1 MRNKGFFWF
10 ITVLLT
16 AICVYQLS
24 FTWVSNNVEKKA
36 EKEAN
41 ARVAELKAE
50 ALKTD
55 GIGYLPNGTNVDFN
69 DAEADELAKSAF
81 INQILKEKAETPVYP
96 VFGSTFKDVKKRS
109 LAFGLDLVGGMS
121 VTLEVSVPELLKNYV
136 RNPRDLEFKKTFD
149 AAKVQYGTQGGD
161 FITIFIAKHKSL
173 FPKNKLA
180 HMFNI
185 AEIDELGKNSTDEE
199 VEAFLRDKEA
209 SSMDGVEE
217 IMNRRINQFGVA
229 QPNIQKDP
237 TNNRL
242 YIELPGVQDEATVAD
257 KLQSTANLQFYE
269 TYNIQEI
276 GGAWQQAGII
286 SRSEPINTDDIELE
300 EDLVVDSAAVA
311 ETDTTKV
318 DAEEQ
323 EESLTDL
330 ASLDAGGTKKGLAE
344 LVKSAGLYSLGYAS
358 SEDVGAVDKL
368 LRRADVLAL
377 FPEDTKF
384 MWGADLETVNT
395 DTKELGLFLYAV
407 RIPSTGKAIVGGKDI
422 KSASTGYDQQEGKI
436 TVDLQMTEE
445 GGDRW
450 AQMTQENIERVI
462 AITMDSVVY
471 SAPRVNGAITGGRT
485 QISGSFTINEAKDLA
500 GLLNGGALPA
510 PCVIKEQTK
519 VGPTIGAENANSGLM
534 SFGLALIL
542 VFLYMIF
549 YYGKAGIVADIALFA
564 NILFIFG
571 SLASFGAVLTLAGI
585 AGIVLTIGMA
595 VDANVLIFERIRE
608 EQTAGK
614 DLKAAIDTGFQ
625 KALSSIIDANVTTLL
640 TAIVLKSFGS
650 GPIESFATTLIIGIF
665 TSLFCALVLTRLMI
679 LWWMKKGRSI
689 NFETK
694 VTKGAFKNFNFDF
707 VGKRK
712 MFYVV
717 SGILVIGGAVAL
729 FTRGLNPSVEFS
741 GGRTYGVKFEKS
753 AGENLDYLRENLSK
767 VFVEKSGKV
776 ASIELKTKKNNFY
789 LDITTNFML
798 ADENGNEEVKTKL
811 EEGLTNSK
819 DKVGTFEIQE
829 SRSVSATVSKEL
841 ISSSMTAILLSL
853 VIIFAYILMRFGRW
867 QYSTGAIIAMIHDVV
882 LVLAAFAIFH
892 GILPFNMDIDQ
903 AFVAAILTVIGYSIN
918 DTVVVFDRIR
928 ENLGIH
934 KTSNQADQI
943 NESLNS
949 TLSRTINTSMTTF
962 IVLLIIFL
970 FGGAAIKGFIFA
982 LMVGVIVGTYSSL
995 CIATPILIDFSKKIM
1010 VEDAEKIKA
1019 KKEKEA
1025 QAAAERAELD
1035 KGTATKL

>member
-55 GIGYLPNGTNVDFN
+55 GIGYLPNNTTVNFN
-69 DAEADELAKSAF
+69 EAEAEELAKAAF
-81 INQILKEKAETPVYP
+81 VNQILKEKAETPVYP

-149 AAKVQYGTQGGD
+149 AAKTQYGTEGGD
-161 FITIFIAKHKSL
+161 FITIFIAKHKQL

-185 AEIDELGKNSTDEE
+185 AEIDELGKNSTDEQ

-276 GGAWQQAGII
+276 GGAWQQAGVL
-286 SRSEPINTDDIELE
+286 SRSEPIDVDEIDLEDEEADSTDVADI
-300 EDLVVDSAAVA
+300 
-311 ETDTTKV
+311 DTTKT
-318 DAEEQ
+318 EEQ

-330 ASLDAGGTKKGLAE
+330 ASLDAGSTNKGLAE
-344 LVKSAGLYSLGYAS
+344 LVKNAGMYSIGYAS
-358 SEDVGAVDKL
+358 SEDVGAVDKI
-368 LRRADVLAL
+368 LRRADILSL
-377 FPEDTKF
+377 FPEDIKF

-407 RIPSTGKAIVGGKDI
+407 RIPSTGKAMVGGKDI

-450 AQMTQENIERVI
+450 AQMTQENVDRIV

-519 VGPTIGAENANSGLM
+519 VGPTIGAENASSGLM
-534 SFGLALIL
+534 SFALALIL
-542 VFLYMIF
+542 VFVYMVF

-665 TSLFCALVLTRLMI
+665 TSLFCALVITRLII
-679 LWWMKKGRSI
+679 LWWMKRGKPI

-712 MFYVV
+712 MYYAI
-717 SGILVIGGAVAL
+717 SGILVAGGLVAL
-729 FTRGLNPSVEFS
+729 FTRGLHPSVEFS

-753 AGENLDYLRENLSK
+753 AGDNLDYLRANLSK

-776 ASIELKTKKNNFY
+776 ASIELKTKKNNYY
-789 LDITTNFML
+789 LDITTNYLL
-798 ADENGNEEVKTKL
+798 ADENGNEAVKTKL
-811 EEGLTNSK
+811 EEGLNNSK
-819 DKVGTFEIQE
+819 EKVGGYEIQE

-853 VIIFAYILMRFGRW
+853 AIIFAYILIRFGRW

-928 ENLGIH
+928 ENLGLH
-934 KTSNQADQI
+934 KSSNQNDQI
-943 NESLNS
+943 NSSLNS

-962 IVLLIIFL
+962 IVLLIIFI

-995 CIATPILIDFSKKIM
+995 CIATPILIDFSKKNLI
-1010 VEDAEKIKA
+1010 EDAEKIAARKA
-1019 KKEKEA
+1019 AEA
-1025 QAAAERAELD
+1025 AAAAE
-1035 KGTATKL
+1035 TAAAKS

>member
-10 ITVLLT
+10 ITILLT
-16 AICVYQLS
+16 GICVYQLS

-41 ARVAELKAE
+41 ALVAELKAE
-50 ALKTD
+50 AMKTD
-55 GIGYLPNGTNVDFN
+55 GIGYLPNNTTVDFSE
-69 DAEADELAKSAF
+69 AESEELAKAAF
-81 INQILKEKAETPVYP
+81 VNQILREKAETPVYP

-149 AAKVQYGTQGGD
+149 AAKSEYGTNGGD
-161 FITIFIAKHKSL
+161 FITIFIAKHQKL
-173 FPKNKLA
+173 FKGSKLA

-185 AEIDELGKNSTDEE
+185 AEIDELGKNSTDAE

-237 TNNRL
+237 VNNRL
-242 YIELPGVQDEATVAD
+242 YIELPGVQDEATVAE

-269 TYNIQEI
+269 TYDIQQI
-276 GGAWQQAGII
+276 GAMWQQAGVL
-286 SRSEPINTDDIELE
+286 SRSEPVNTDDIDLDE
-300 EDLVVDSAAVA
+300 EVTDSTEVAVVDTAK
-311 ETDTTKV
+311 T
-318 DAEEQ
+318 EEP
-323 EESLTDL
+323 ESLTDI
-330 ASLDAGGTKKGLAE
+330 ASLNGEGSQKGLAE
-344 LVKSAGLYSLGYAS
+344 LVKSAGMYSVGYVS
-358 SEDVGAVDKL
+358 SENVGAVDKI
-368 LRRADVLAL
+368 LRRADILAL
-377 FPEDTKF
+377 FPEDIKF
-384 MWGADLETVNT
+384 MWGADLESVSN
-395 DTKELGLFLYAV
+395 DTKEMAMFLYAV
-407 RIPSTGKAIVGGKDI
+407 RIPITGKAMVGGKDI

-519 VGPTIGAENANSGLM
+519 VGPTIGAENASSGLM
-534 SFGLALIL
+534 SFGFALIL
-542 VFLYMIF
+542 VFIYMVF

-614 DLKAAIDTGFQ
+614 DLKSAIDTGFQ

-665 TSLFCALVLTRLMI
+665 TSLFCALVLTRLII
-679 LWWMKKGRSI
+679 LWWMKKGRTI

-694 VTKGAFKNFNFDF
+694 MTKGAFKNFTFDF

-712 MFYVV
+712 MFYMV
-717 SGILVIGGAVAL
+717 SGILVVGGAIAL
-729 FTRGLNPSVEFS
+729 ATRGLHPSVEFS

-753 AGENLDYLRENLSK
+753 AGDNLEYIRENLSK
-767 VFVEKSGKV
+767 SFVSKNGKS
-776 ASIELKTKKNNFY
+776 ASIELKTKKNNYY
-789 LDITTNFML
+789 LDITTNYLL
-798 ADENGNEEVKTKL
+798 ANENGNELVKTKL
-811 EEGLTNSK
+811 EEGLANCK
-819 DKVGTFEIQE
+819 DKVGGFEIQE

-853 VIIFAYILMRFGRW
+853 VIIFAYILIRFGRW
-867 QYSTGAIIAMIHDVV
+867 QYSTGAIIAMIHDVL

-934 KTSNQADQI
+934 KTSNQGEQI

-962 IVLLIIFL
+962 IVLLIIFV

-1010 VEDAEKIKA
+1010 VEDAEKIAA
-1019 KKEKEA
+1019 KKAKEA
-1025 QAAAERAELD
+1025 QAAAERAEME

>member
-55 GIGYLPNGTNVDFN
+55 SIGYLPNGTQVHFG
-69 DAEADELAKSAF
+69 DAEAEELAKAAF

-149 AAKVQYGTQGGD
+149 AAKSQYGNQGGD
-161 FITIFIAKHKSL
+161 FITIFIAKHKKL

-180 HMFNI
+180 HLFNI
-185 AEIDELGKNSTDEE
+185 AEIDELGKNSTDAE

-276 GGAWQQAGII
+276 GGAWQQAGVL

-300 EDLVVDSAAVA
+300 EDIVTDS
-311 ETDTTKV
+311 TDLAKKDSTEVK
-318 DAEEQ
+318 E

-330 ASLDAGGTKKGLAE
+330 ASLDAGGSKKGLAE
-344 LVKSAGLYSLGYAS
+344 LVKSAGMYSIGYTS
-358 SEDVGAVDKL
+358 SENVGTVDKL
-368 LRRADVLAL
+368 LRRADILAL
-377 FPEDTKF
+377 FPEDIKF
-384 MWGADLETVNT
+384 MWGSDLETVNT
-395 DTKELGLFLYAV
+395 DTKELGMFIYAV
-407 RIPSTGKAIVGGKDI
+407 RIPSTGKAMVGGKDI
-422 KSASTGYDQQEGKI
+422 KSASTGYDQEEGKI

-519 VGPTIGAENANSGLM
+519 VGPTIGAENASSGLM

-542 VFLYMIF
+542 VFLYMVF
-549 YYGKAGIVADIALFA
+549 YYGKAGIVADIALLA

-608 EQTAGK
+608 EETAGK

-625 KALSSIIDANVTTLL
+625 KALSSIVDANVTTLL
-640 TAIVLKSFGS
+640 TAIVLKVFGS

-665 TSLFCALVLTRLMI
+665 TSLFCALVLTRLLI
-679 LWWMKKGRSI
+679 LWWMKKGRPI

-694 VTKGAFKNFNFDF
+694 MTKGAFKNFNFDF

-712 MFYVV
+712 MFYAI
-717 SGILVIGGAVAL
+717 SAILVIGGIVAL

-753 AGENLDYLRENLSK
+753 AGENLDYLRDNLSK

-789 LDITTNFML
+789 LDITTNYML
-798 ADENGNEEVKTKL
+798 ADENGNETVKTKL
-811 EEGLTNSK
+811 EEGLQSSK
-819 DKVGTFEIQE
+819 EKVGGYEILE

-853 VIIFAYILMRFGRW
+853 LIIFAYILMRFGRW

-934 KTSNQADQI
+934 KSSNQTDQI

-1019 KKEKEA
+1019 KKEMEA

>member
-10 ITVLLT
+10 ITILLT
-16 AICVYQLS
+16 GICVYQLS

-41 ARVAELKAE
+41 ALVAELKAE
-50 ALKTD
+50 SMKTD
-55 GIGYLPNGTNVDFN
+55 GIGYLPNNTTVDFN
-69 DAEADELAKSAF
+69 EAEAEELAKAAF
-81 INQILKEKAETPVYP
+81 INQILREKAETPVYP

-149 AAKVQYGTQGGD
+149 AAKSDYGTNGGD
-161 FITIFIAKHKSL
+161 FITIFIAKHKKL
-173 FPKNKLA
+173 FKGSKLA

-185 AEIDELGKNSTDEE
+185 AEIDELGKNSTDAE

-237 TNNRL
+237 VNNRL
-242 YIELPGVQDEATVAD
+242 YIELPGVQDEATVAE

-269 TYNIQEI
+269 TYDIQQI
-276 GGAWQQAGII
+276 GAMWQQAGVL
-286 SRSEPINTDDIELE
+286 SRSEPINTDDIDLDE
-300 EDLVVDSAAVA
+300 EVSDSTAVA
-311 ETDTTKV
+311 DTDTTKT
-318 DAEEQ
+318 EEP
-323 EESLTDL
+323 ESLTDI
-330 ASLDAGGTKKGLAE
+330 ASLNGEGSQKGLAE
-344 LVKSAGLYSLGYAS
+344 LVKSAGLYSVGYVS
-358 SEDVGAVDKL
+358 SENVGAVDKI
-368 LRRADVLAL
+368 LRRADILAL
-377 FPEDTKF
+377 FPEDIKF
-384 MWGADLETVNT
+384 MWGADLESVSN
-395 DTKELGLFLYAV
+395 DTKEMAMFLYAV
-407 RIPSTGKAIVGGKDI
+407 RIPATGKAMVGGKDI

-485 QISGSFTINEAKDLA
+485 QISGSFTINDAKDLA

-519 VGPTIGAENANSGLM
+519 VGPTIGAENASSGLM
-534 SFGLALIL
+534 SFGFALIL
-542 VFLYMIF
+542 VFIYMVF

-614 DLKAAIDTGFQ
+614 DLKSAIDTGFQ
-625 KALSSIIDANVTTLL
+625 KALSSIVDANVTTLL

-665 TSLFCALVLTRLMI
+665 TSLFCALVLTRLII
-679 LWWMKKGRSI
+679 LWWMKKGRTI

-694 VTKGAFKNFNFDF
+694 MTKGAFKNFTFDF

-712 MFYVV
+712 MFYMV
-717 SGILVIGGAVAL
+717 SGILVIGGAIAL
-729 FTRGLNPSVEFS
+729 FTRGLHPSVEFS

-753 AGENLDYLRENLSK
+753 AGDNLDYIRENLSK
-767 VFVEKSGKV
+767 SFKSESGKV

-789 LDITTNFML
+789 LDITTNYLL
-798 ADENGNEEVKTKL
+798 ANENGNELVKTKL
-811 EEGLTNSK
+811 EEGLGNCK
-819 DKVGTFEIQE
+819 DKVGGFEIQE

-841 ISSSMTAILLSL
+841 ISSSLTAILLSL
-853 VIIFAYILMRFGRW
+853 VIIFAYILIRFGRW
-867 QYSTGAIIAMIHDVV
+867 QYSTGAIIAMIHDVL

-1010 VEDAEKIKA
+1010 VEDADKIAA
-1019 KKEKEA
+1019 KKAMQA

-1035 KGTATKL
+1035 KGTATNL